1 MAKTHLL
8 DHHPGSGW
16 RGVPY
21 RGSPKALCGSKT
33 GLLDDVSKVTCATC
47 LNLYKDRR
55 TETFSH
61 LREAILKQIITRKE
75 YENFWDEV
83 LVSQVMDT

>member
-8 DHHPGSGW
+8 DPHPGPGW

-21 RGSPKALCGSKT
+21 RGSPKGLCGSKA
-33 GLLDDVSKVTCATC
+33 GLSDDASKVTCVTC
-47 LNLYKDRR
+47 LTLYRNQR
-55 TETFSH
+55 TDAFNH

-83 LVSQVMDT
+83 LVSQVMDA